1 MQRKAGIFSLF
12 ENSGR
17 LAGTLHSLEDPSAA
31 WLVHCSGWYAPPQK
45 IPLAENRQVNR
56 HVNELKI
63 QMKNPG
69 NALHS
74 RQGPEGKGVTRIMMV
89 VSNGSKCYVSTHRPS
104 SVMCASGCWFTLVK
118 SAG

>member
-69 NALHS
+69 NALQLIIIFH
-74 RQGPEGKGVTRIMMV
+74 PKCIGKA
-89 VSNGSKCYVSTHRPS
+89 N
-104 SVMCASGCWFTLVK
+104 LLL
-118 SAG
+118 